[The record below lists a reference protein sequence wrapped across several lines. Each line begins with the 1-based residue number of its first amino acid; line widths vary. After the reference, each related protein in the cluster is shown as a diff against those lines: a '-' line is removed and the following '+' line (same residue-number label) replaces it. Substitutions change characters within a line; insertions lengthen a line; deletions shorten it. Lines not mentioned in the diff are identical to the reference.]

1 MMSNGVSLEQKP
13 FELFTKWSEG
23 HLDML
28 NQRQQMFKQATE
40 SFLGVVRDSVER
52 KAPEESL
59 QKLCGSM
66 LGLCS
71 LPSNTLGDNVQPEEY
86 SREFLDFAART
97 PFALTGN
104 GISAEIRHY
113 GKETW
118 KNGSRASSACMSW
131 MKSLLREH
139 KIASDG
145 KEAEQVVK
153 NCLEATESF
162 IEESVACWM
171 DQVKA
176 GSGLVR
182 HGLLK
187 ERGPGRAGSVTSR
200 SQRTGSFAT
209 HDSTS
214 LRGWRMTLFH
224 HLQGLSGLSP
234 DPRHAR
240 LFLHL
245 GQAGASD
252 PGMRV
257 SAMTPAV
264 DDQPLE
270 PHEGAQMD
278 DQGHPGKSVRDED
291 GHAVYLLL
299 PVLVRVV
306 RLSHPDGGLGLIGNA
321 AIPHHDIVQEHRS
334 AVFKGVG
341 CSLGAQGQHVFYLQ
355 VRLK

>member
-1 MMSNGVSLEQKP
+1 MMMSNGASVEQKP

-66 LGLCS
+66 LGLYS
-71 LPSNTLGDNVQPEEY
+71 VPMNTLGDNGRWEEY

-104 GISAEIRHY
+104 GLSEEITHY

-131 MKSLLREH
+131 MKSLLCEH

-145 KEAEQVVK
+145 KEAGQVVK

-182 HGLLK
+182 HSLLK
-187 ERGPGRAGSVTSR
+187 N
-200 SQRTGSFAT
+200 
-209 HDSTS
+209 
-214 LRGWRMTLFH
+214 
-224 HLQGLSGLSP
+224 
-234 DPRHAR
+234 
-240 LFLHL
+240 
-245 GQAGASD
+245 GA
-252 PGMRV
+252 
-257 SAMTPAV
+257 PA
-264 DDQPLE
+264 E
-270 PHEGAQMD
+270 P
-278 DQGHPGKSVRDED
+278 
-291 GHAVYLLL
+291 
-299 PVLVRVV
+299 
-306 RLSHPDGGLGLIGNA
+306 
-321 AIPHHDIVQEHRS
+321 VQ
-334 AVFKGVG
+334 
-341 CSLGAQGQHVFYLQ
+341 
-355 VRLK
+355 